1 MKMSKMLAAVAV
13 AGLMGMSV
21 QASIPNGYG
30 PVTVNMT
37 ALTQNDA
44 VVTTN
49 SAGTITAKVT
59 TTKLKITTK
68 DILALIGDEFGA
80 LPDGARLVTAVMGSA
95 FAVLDKDGN
104 VLISNAGSHSGS
116 YALGITSM
124 GGAVQSGVQTES
136 STAETVKIKMNTI
149 GEFYYSNAAD
159 TEGFLL
165 IGGFEVKEA
174 LKLTATTESIGVSL
188 KLSGAGYGGLGSDDF
203 VITKGALS
211 LSAKVKLP

>member
-1 MKMSKMLAAVAV
+1 MNKFKWLAAVAV
-13 AGLMGMSV
+13 AGLMGMSA

-30 PVTVNMT
+30 PVAVKMT
-37 ALTQNDA
+37 ALTQNDT

-49 SAGTITAKVT
+49 GSTITAKVT

-68 DILALIGDEFGA
+68 DILALIGDEFGT
-80 LPDGARLVTAVMGSA
+80 LPDGARLVSVVMGPT

-124 GGAVQSGVQTES
+124 GGSVQSGVETES
-136 STAETVKIKMNTI
+136 STAETLKLKMNTI

-159 TEGFLL
+159 TEGFVLF
-165 IGGFEVKEA
+165 GGFEVKEA
-174 LKLTATTESIGVSL
+174 LKLTATTESFRVSV
-188 KLSGAGYGGLGSDDF
+188 KLSGAGYGSLDSDDF